1 MREESLFFQA
11 HGSAWGPEFTGRS
24 VNIEASEFS
33 GGPTRYKGFRFL
45 KGTKPLLL
53 APRCVERRGQT
64 EPVQILLP
72 RPSSPLQQ
80 FENPVR
86 RESGIL
92 AGGRPHHGSQ
102 REDAIMGIQN
112 VHVVPRFV
120 PPGER
125 KELVDRKVHVV
136 KAKPPSGVP
145 NDGHEPPCRIVGPV
159 NQGLLLSS
167 RNEGARVSPKRE
179 FQLHV
184 KPRTDEEGPI
194 GFEGL
199 GDSTLRVMEEIQ
211 VLAVADGVRRRMKR
225 GTSGQVAL
233 RRAIPC
239 QESKDFLLERRQ
251 GHRDFPRSH
260 ASRSP
265 CFMSWRA
272 THATSSTP
280 IFRSGG

>member
-11 HGSAWGPEFTGRS
+11 HGSAWGPEFTGRR
-24 VNIEASEFS
+24 VEMQAPQFS
-33 GGPTRYKGFRFL
+33 RGPPRHESFRLL
-45 KGTKPLLL
+45 KGMKPPFL
-53 APRCVERRGQT
+53 APRCVERGGQT

-92 AGGRPHHGSQ
+92 AGGRPHQGSQ

-120 PPGER
+120 PPGEG

-145 NDGHEPPCRIVGPV
+145 NGGHEPPCRIV
-159 NQGLLLSS
+159 
-167 RNEGARVSPKRE
+167 
-179 FQLHV
+179 
-184 KPRTDEEGPI
+184 EGPI

-239 QESKDFLLERRQ
+239 QESKDFFLERRQ
-251 GHRDFPRSH
+251 GHRDFPSSH